1 MAAVLGTVRKER
13 PMGTELEFKLAVP
26 TQAKLE
32 EILFDKEIAAVR
44 QGGYALYDMAT
55 IYYDTPDRLLSQ
67 RKWTLRLRQE
77 NFDLIA
83 TVKTPKA
90 AKNGKAR
97 GEWSCPAQSIEEA
110 LDTLVEQGAPK
121 ELLALTA
128 GGVQPLCMA
137 RFSRRACQVLFAD
150 GTRCELAGDVGAV
163 CAGQKESP
171 ICEIEVELLEGDEET
186 AKAFADE
193 LCERFELAEEHQS
206 KFQRAAALVE

>member
-1 MAAVLGTVRKER
+1 
-13 PMGTELEFKLAVP
+13 MGQELEFKLAVP

-44 QGGYALYDMAT
+44 QGGYVLYDMAT
-55 IYYDTPDRLLSQ
+55 IYYDTPDHALSQ

-83 TVKTPKA
+83 TVKTPA
-90 AKNGKAR
+90 TAENGKAR
-97 GEWSCPAQSIEEA
+97 GEWSCKAQSIEA
-110 LDTLVEQGAPK
+110 AIVPLVEQGAPK

-128 GGVQPLCMA
+128 KGVQPLCMA
-137 RFSRRACQVLFAD
+137 RFSRRACNILFAD
-150 GTRCELAGDVGAV
+150 GTLCELAGDVGAV

-171 ICEIEVELLEGDEET
+171 ICEIEVELHEGDGET
-186 AKAFADE
+186 AKAFAEE
-193 LCERFELAEEHQS
+193 LCERFGLAEEPLS